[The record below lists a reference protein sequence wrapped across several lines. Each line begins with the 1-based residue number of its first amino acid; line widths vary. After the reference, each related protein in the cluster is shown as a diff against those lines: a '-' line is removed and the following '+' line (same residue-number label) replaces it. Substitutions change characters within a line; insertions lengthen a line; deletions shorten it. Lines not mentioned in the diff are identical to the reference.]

1 MTLQRGPRSLSSPI
15 PHCLPGVPI
24 VMQRTRSL
32 HPWSWACA
40 VLFLLG
46 VGCSSP
52 SILPDVLGT
61 DGAVDESTLD
71 GGNSPMDVQVF
82 DNGGNPMDVQGM
94 DAPPACGASG
104 QLCCIGSLCNMG
116 LVCTAGN

>member
-71 GGNSPMDVQVF
+71 GGS
-82 DNGGNPMDVQGM
+82 NPMDVQGI

-116 LVCTAGN
+116 LVCTAGNCGNPPPMCG